1 MSTATTHARTD
12 GGGAGHGTA
21 ATTGGRPGI
30 PFGRLLHVELRKLV
44 DTASGRWLL
53 ITIGLVTAAAIGLV
67 LVFAERESLTF
78 MTFLGATSTPLMLL
92 LPVLGILTATSEFS
106 QRTGLVGFTQ
116 EPRRLR
122 VVAAK
127 AVAAC
132 LVAVL
137 AVALAVALAAAA
149 NGLAMAIKD
158 APGTWPTEWAPIG
171 GVLLA
176 MILSV
181 LQGVAF
187 GLLIVVPGAAI
198 AAFFILP
205 TVLTILTASV
215 AWFRDAAPWIDTS
228 RSTAPLLSGEMT
240 GTDWQHLATS
250 YGLWVLLPLVVGSAL
265 LARREIK

>member
-1 MSTATTHARTD
+1 
-12 GGGAGHGTA
+12 
-21 ATTGGRPGI
+21 
-30 PFGRLLHVELRKLV
+30 
-44 DTASGRWLL
+44 
-53 ITIGLVTAAAIGLV
+53 
-67 LVFAERESLTF
+67 
-78 MTFLGATSTPLMLL
+78 
-92 LPVLGILTATSEFS
+92 
-106 QRTGLVGFTQ
+106 
-116 EPRRLR
+116 
-122 VVAAK
+122 
-127 AVAAC
+127 
-132 LVAVL
+132 
-137 AVALAVALAAAA
+137 
-149 NGLAMAIKD
+149 
-158 APGTWPTEWAPIG
+158 
-171 GVLLA
+171 VLLA

-228 RSTAPLLSGEMT
+228 RSTAPLLSCEMT